1 MSILGRV
8 IEVTATGD
16 LVSDIAADQLR
27 QAPRGDQ
34 VRVVVDQVHE
44 TFGIFGGEHGQPAM
58 TLIALLPDSPQ
69 RNTLMLSLVG
79 DSAAEMLGVGVGA
92 PVEVYWS

>member
-8 IEVTATGD
+8 IEVTAAGD
-16 LVSDIAADQLR
+16 LISDISVDQLQ

-44 TFGIFGGEHGQPAM
+44 TFGIFGEEHGQPAM
-58 TLIALLPDSPQ
+58 TLIALLAEPPQ
-69 RNTLMLSLVG
+69 VGTLKLSLVG
-79 DSAAEMLGVGVGA
+79 DSAADMLGVGIGA
-92 PVEVYWS
+92 PVEVCWS